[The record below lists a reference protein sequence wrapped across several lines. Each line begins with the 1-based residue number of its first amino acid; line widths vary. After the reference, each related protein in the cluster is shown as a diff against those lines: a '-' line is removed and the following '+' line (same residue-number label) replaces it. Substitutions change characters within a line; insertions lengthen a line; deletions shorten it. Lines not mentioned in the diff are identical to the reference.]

1 MGKQHYKNG
10 RAFNKPYDCLSR
22 QQRWRR
28 KLHERQ
34 QDLDR
39 PDEEPSCS
47 TSTVNIRTN
56 DLIRED
62 IPCVASDEC
71 AEIHHDSHSDESETL
86 DEYSVEEVTE
96 NPNVAENQNC
106 SPEANTVCEI
116 LVDWALTEPN
126 VPKQAI
132 SRLCKNLNCVFPEVL
147 CSYSGLIGQP
157 QLNYARM
164 CNGEYCHFPNWME
177 SLKSLLMFH
186 FNSCTGGA
194 VNYYLLVNCD
204 GLPLFRHSLDYK
216 LYPILVSLFG
226 ISMRPLCAGVYCTE
240 QSKQREMP
248 HPAIFLKR
256 FLEDIQ
262 SLLDR
267 PLEDGNVTFVLQNK
281 GIYVCDAPARASL
294 KCTGCFTIVETKRLG
309 TNPGF

>member
-10 RAFNKPYDCLSR
+10 NAFYKPCECLSR

-28 KLHERQ
+28 KLRERQ
-34 QDLDR
+34 QDLNR

-62 IPCVASDEC
+62 ISCVASDECAEIHRDSHSDEC

-86 DEYSVEEVTE
+86 DEYSIEEVTE
-96 NPNVAENQNC
+96 NPNAVENQNC
-106 SPEANTVCEI
+106 SPEAKTVCQI

-132 SRLCKNLNCVFPEVL
+132 SRLRKNLDCVLPEVP
-147 CSYSGLIGQP
+147 CFHSSLIGQP

-164 CNGEYCHFPNWME
+164 CNGEYRHFPNWME
-177 SLKSLLMFH
+177 SLKSLLMFQ
-186 FNSCTGGA
+186 FNSCTGA
-194 VNYYLLVNCD
+194 VNYYLLINCD

-216 LYPILVSLFG
+216 LYPMLVSLLG
-226 ISMRPLCAGVYCTE
+226 VSMRPLFAGIYCTE

-248 HPAIFLKR
+248 HPAIF
-256 FLEDIQ
+256 
-262 SLLDR
+262 
-267 PLEDGNVTFVLQNK
+267 
-281 GIYVCDAPARASL
+281 
-294 KCTGCFTIVETKRLG
+294 
-309 TNPGF
+309 